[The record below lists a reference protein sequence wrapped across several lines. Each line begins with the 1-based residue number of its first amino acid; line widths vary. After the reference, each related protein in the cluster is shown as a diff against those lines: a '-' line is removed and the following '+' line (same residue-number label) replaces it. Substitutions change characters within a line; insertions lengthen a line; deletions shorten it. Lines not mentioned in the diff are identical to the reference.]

1 MIGELDPFLLPSRR
15 FLPSVLQQQQ
25 IIFTTERRCIY
36 ATHLERLAHGNS
48 RESRRSLGELPDELV
63 EELLGSDLE
72 LERVAAVLD
81 QGVEELYRTKETGQ
95 SV

>member
-1 MIGELDPFLLPSRR
+1 MSSIPS
-15 FLPSVLQQQQ
+15 FSHLAASSPPSFLQQQDM
-25 IIFTTERRCIY
+25 RRYIY